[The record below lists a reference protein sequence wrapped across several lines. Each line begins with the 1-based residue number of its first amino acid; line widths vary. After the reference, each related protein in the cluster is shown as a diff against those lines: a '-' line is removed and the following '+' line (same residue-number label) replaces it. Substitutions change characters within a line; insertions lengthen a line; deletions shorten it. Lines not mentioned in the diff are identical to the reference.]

1 MAKKKKSKKNFDTE
15 QIQMFIQGSESF
27 LQASVLNEKM
37 LSDIAPQLTKLG
49 STSVLGFNQNW
60 HYIYSVLNAISA
72 NFGMAFELKLKCLQ
86 YLSTGHITET
96 HILPDIYNDI
106 DPVIQ
111 DKLSKHYEQ
120 WRIQEPYPNAFIHYA
135 RNAVEIELPSIIS
148 LENFVSL
155 LRFFH
160 DIGLYARR
168 YAFENFKPTQWEY
181 VVIPSAFQF
190 LVDRINDVI
199 QDFGNIPSSI
209 KNEPLTTVCTVV
221 EKTYKDNW
229 GTGVYSIDPV
239 SKDLKSKKNGMIMAK
254 NTVSDGTVFNPL
266 IKKEI
271 TS

>member
-1 MAKKKKSKKNFDTE
+1 MAKKIKKSKNFDTE

-27 LQASVLNEKM
+27 FQASVLNEKM
-37 LSDIAPQLTKLG
+37 LSDIAPQLTNLG

-72 NFGMAFELKLKCLQ
+72 NFGMALELKLKCLQ

-96 HILPDIYNDI
+96 HVLPDIYNDI
-106 DPVIQ
+106 DTVIQ

-120 WRIQEPYPNAFIHYA
+120 WRIQEPYPDAFIHYA
-135 RNAVEIELPSIIS
+135 RNAVEIELPSIVS
-148 LENFVSL
+148 LENFKSL

-181 VVIPSAFQF
+181 VVIPSAFQP
-190 LVDRINDVI
+190 LVNRINDVI
-199 QDFGNIPSSI
+199 TDFGNTPSRT
-209 KNEPLTTVCTVV
+209 KNEPLTTVCTIV
-221 EKTYKDNW
+221 EDAYKDDW

-239 SKDLKSKKNGMIMAK
+239 SKDLKSKKNGMLMAK
-254 NTVSDGTVFNPL
+254 NTVSGGTVFNPL
-266 IKKEI
+266 IKKQI
-271 TS
+271 TP